1 LRELVYITDKAYN
14 KQEIVEM
21 ETDIANTLQYKL
33 TVPTVH
39 SFLCRYLKAAHADR
53 TMVQLACYLAE
64 RTLQEYS
71 MLRFLPSTIA
81 AASVYIARK
90 SLKRHPWSPTLSKY
104 TNYEEDDLM
113 DCVDEMKACI
123 NNAACQQQGVYRK
136 YSNSRFGL
144 VAKMG
149 LTF

>member
-1 LRELVYITDKAYN
+1 
-14 KQEIVEM
+14 M